1 MAKFTQLRDFY
12 SFPDFAP
19 NIHVHGVSGD
29 PYAAVITLRR
39 LRKKHAADTAEHNT
53 TPSTIKTLE
62 RSVISTAA
70 DDASTSRFPSAASRA
85 GSATP

>member
-12 SFPDFAP
+12 SFPDFTP
-19 NIHVHGVSGD
+19 NTHIHGVSGD

-39 LRKKHAADTAEHNT
+39 LRKKHAADTAVLHT

-62 RSVISTAA
+62 QSATSTAE
-70 DDASTSRFPSAASRA
+70 DDASTSSFPSVVSRA

>member
-12 SFPDFAP
+12 SFPDFTP
-19 NIHVHGVSGD
+19 NTHIHGVSGD

-39 LRKKHAADTAEHNT
+39 LRKKRSADTAALLT
-53 TPSTIKTLE
+53 APSTIKTRE
-62 RSVISTAA
+62 RSAISTAA
-70 DDASTSRFPSAASRA
+70 DDASTSNFPSAASRA

>member
-12 SFPDFAP
+12 SFPDFTP
-19 NIHVHGVSGD
+19 STHIHGVSGD

-39 LRKKHAADTAEHNT
+39 LRKKHAADTAASDT
-53 TPSTIKTLE
+53 ALSTIKTLE
-62 RSVISTAA
+62 RFAISTVA
-70 DDASTSRFPSAASRA
+70 DDASTSRFPSAASCV

>member
-12 SFPDFAP
+12 SFPDFTP
-19 NIHVHGVSGD
+19 NTHIHGVAGD

-39 LRKKHAADTAEHNT
+39 LRKKHAADTAAPNT
-53 TPSTIKTLE
+53 TPSTIKPLE
-62 RSVISTAA
+62 RSAISTAA
-70 DDASTSRFPSAASRA
+70 DDASISRFPSAASGA